1 MYNSES
7 TVTFTYVALNQ
18 LRLHFEEY
26 SNHDATEDIPTYRAT
41 FTFKELN
48 VPPQFYNDSKK
59 LKEHIAK
66 RRKEWA
72 LNIYMGQISFDDFNT
87 RIPVKIDEERDYD
100 YKSYNQWKEYKE
112 SDDDDD
118 ED

>member
-18 LRLHFEEY
+18 LCHNFTEY
-26 SNHDATEDIPTYRAT
+26 PHSEATEDIPTYRST

-48 VPPQFYNDSKK
+48 VPPQFYNDPKK

-72 LNIYMGQISFDDFNT
+72 LNIYTDQVSFDDFNT
-87 RIPVKIDEERDYD
+87 RSSVKIDEERDTS
-100 YKSYNQWKEYKE
+100 YKSYNQWKEYTD

-118 ED
+118 

>member
-1 MYNSES
+1 MYTSES

-18 LRLHFEEY
+18 LCENFNEY
-26 SNHDATEDIPTYRAT
+26 SSHYDATEDVPIFRAT

-48 VPPQFYNDSKK
+48 VPPQFYNDEKK

-66 RRKEWA
+66 RRREWA
-72 LNIYMGQISFDDFNT
+72 LNIHMDQVSFDDFNT
-87 RIPVKIDEERDYD
+87 RSSVKIDEERDTS
-100 YKSYNQWKEYKE
+100 YKSYNQWKEYEE
-112 SDDDDD
+112 SN